1 MEFSKYNK
9 DRPFLVANFIRMVPK
24 KSPTHT
30 KDYSKNGKW
39 HLGEDVTIEDCV
51 KDKHMIEANVIID
64 VLKANVIKNNLD
76 ETNEQVL
83 QYFVKKYHSEIQ
95 KGIRRWMLKKGIE
108 VSPEQVKQIEN
119 NIDDPNIIASTL
131 EGKVV
136 EAPDK
141 ERDV

>member
-30 KDYSKNGKW
+30 KDYSKTGKW
-39 HLGEDVTIEDCV
+39 NIGEDVTIEDSV
-51 KDKHMIEANVIID
+51 KNKHMIEANVIID

-76 ETNEQVL
+76 ETNEEVL
-83 QYFVKKYHSEIQ
+83 QYFIKKYHMEIQ
-95 KGIRRWMLKKGIE
+95 EGIRRWMLKKGVV
-108 VSPEQVKQIEN
+108 VSPEQIKQIED
-119 NIDDPNIIASTL
+119 NIDNPDIVASTL
-131 EGKVV
+131 KGEVI

-141 ERDV
+141 KKDI